1 MLDLIYMKKTSLFK
15 FSTIIWILFYILI
28 FALFLKHSYSYLD
41 PDFGWHLKTGEEIIL
56 TGQVPTI
63 NRIDYT
69 LSGQSWVDHEW
80 LANAAVYWIYS
91 NWGYPAINII
101 FALIPLL
108 TLLILNRFIIKEY
121 TKKKTNIWLFILI
134 EIMGIIAFIP
144 HFGVRMQ
151 EITFLCVLLLSLILY
166 YYNKNKHW
174 ATLLWLLPLFYFWA
188 NTHGGFLVGWVI
200 LFLFFSA
207 KITEHILHRFLD
219 WKFMDFEN
227 VLTLRQIGTYSLIS
241 LGALATTFFTPYG
254 LKLYEFF
261 STYTNTFYFN
271 YILEWLPQWNY
282 PYVYWQCIF
291 IGIII
296 SALIIELIYIC
307 QKKSNHRLDLWQIGI
322 IVGFTIMAI
331 KSRRHFPL
339 LFIISAPWLIAFITD
354 FLGLK
359 SVDFKYFKNRS
370 ANILINIFLSF
381 CFLIVSLN
389 ILISTDFVHD
399 PFASFCEDKHSPR
412 RSELLFPCESISF
425 LKSNPEYRDLKLF
438 NNFGWG
444 GFIIWTWPEKQLFI
458 DGRLPQANYENRSL
472 LEEYQDFFKEDLIQ
486 DHLEKHQIQAVLLY
500 DNSKQTKLNWFEKN
514 FLFMNEVDFNQPN
527 ALKQYLDNN
536 PKWKMV
542 YSDNIAKIYVKK

>member
-1 MLDLIYMKKTSLFK
+1 MLDLTYMKKTSLLK
-15 FSTIIWILFYILI
+15 FSTIIWMLFYILV

-41 PDFGWHLKTGEEIIL
+41 PDFGWHLKTGEEIIS
-56 TGQVPTI
+56 TNKVPTI
-63 NRIDYT
+63 NQVDYT

-80 LANAAVYWIYS
+80 LANAAVYWVYT
-91 NWGYPAINII
+91 NWGYLAINII

-108 TLLILNRFIIKEY
+108 SLLILNRFIIKEY
-121 TKKKTNIWLFILI
+121 TKERTNIWLFILI

-166 YYNKNKHW
+166 YYNKNKRW
-174 ATLLWLLPLFYFWA
+174 TTLLWLLPLFYFWA
-188 NTHGGFLVGWVI
+188 NTHGGFLAGWVI
-200 LFLFFSA
+200 LFLFFAA

-219 WKFMDFEN
+219 WKFMDFKN
-227 VLTLRQIGTYSLIS
+227 VLTLKQIGTYSLIS
-241 LGALATTFFTPYG
+241 LGALTTTFFTPYG
-254 LKLYEFF
+254 IKLYEFF
-261 STYTNTFYFN
+261 GTYTNTFYFN

-291 IGIII
+291 IGIVI
-296 SALIIELIYIC
+296 SALLINLIYIC
-307 QKKSNHRLDLWQIGI
+307 QKKSNQKLDLWQMGI

-359 SVDFKYFKNRS
+359 AVNFKYFKSRS
-370 ANILINIFLSF
+370 NNILINLFLFF

-389 ILISTDFVHD
+389 VIISTNFIND
-399 PFASFCEDKHSPR
+399 PFDSFCENKKSSR
-412 RSELLFPCESISF
+412 QNEFLFPCQAISI

-444 GFIIWTWPEKQLFI
+444 GFLIWTWPEKQLFI

-472 LEEYQDFFKEDLIQ
+472 LEEYWDFFEENRAQ
-486 DHLEKHQIQAVLLY
+486 SQLEKHQIQIVLLY
-500 DNSKQTKLNWFEKN
+500 DNSQPTKLSWFEKN
-514 FLFMNEVDFNQPN
+514 FLFMNETDFNQPN
-527 ALKQYLDNN
+527 TLKQYLDGSSE
-536 PKWKMV
+536 WKMV
-542 YSDNIAKIYVKK
+542 HSDNIAKIYIRK